1 MTDRPAGFPPLD
13 ILYEDPHYL
22 AVVKPAGVLVQ
33 KDKNTKWSLYDE
45 VKLRFNGGFTGV
57 LHRIDRPVCGI
68 VLFARTPTAA
78 AAMAKMLRKRYPEK
92 TYHAVLAGILE
103 EKRGKLVHWIE
114 KKRQRAVVYRDERP
128 GAKRSELDYEVLEE
142 REGKS
147 LVRIRLGTGRY
158 NQIRA
163 QFAYIKRPVAGDLKY
178 NHSPEHSDRI
188 GLVASGLSFIHPFKN
203 EPIELKLDNVLGL
216 LSEFWD

>member
-1 MTDRPAGFPPLD
+1 MTDRPAGFPSLR

-33 KDKNTKWSLYDE
+33 KDRDTHWSLYDE

-68 VLFARTPTAA
+68 VLFAKTSKAA
-78 AAMAKMLRKRYPEK
+78 AAMTRLIRNHEPEK

-103 EKRGKLVHWIE
+103 EKKGKLVHWLE
-114 KKRQRAVVYRDERP
+114 KKRQRSLVYRAERP

-142 REGKS
+142 RGGKS
-147 LVRIRLGTGRY
+147 LVRIMLGTGRY

-163 QFAYIKRPVAGDLKY
+163 QFAYIKRPVSGDLKY
-178 NHSPEHSDRI
+178 NGSPEHSDRI
-188 GLVASGLSFIHPFKN
+188 ALVASSLTFVHPFKN
-203 EPIELKLDNVLGL
+203 EPVELRLDNVMEI
-216 LSEFWD
+216 LSEFWE